1 MLRVFYLVK
10 SNTNIEILDVEALE
24 KLLWSEL
31 GTKEE
36 YEQEYGS
43 KPLSEL
49 VCEIIGLDMNAV
61 KAAF

>member
-1 MLRVFYLVK
+1 MK
-10 SNTNIEILDVEALE
+10 SNTSIEILDVEALE

-31 GTKEE
+31 GTKEK
-36 YEQEYGS
+36 YEQEYGA

-49 VCEIIGLDMNAV
+49 VCEIVGLDMNAV